1 MRLAGEWWK
10 RWREKQTVIRSI
22 IKKGTVQYLQH
33 IIEREMTMAKL
44 NPADLLAW
52 IQAIKALIEL
62 LKELFG
68 DDEGKEVAK
77 GIIRTFTTET

>member
-1 MRLAGEWWK
+1 MRLAGQRSKGWH
-10 RWREKQTVIRSI
+10 EKQTIIRSI

-33 IIEREMTMAKL
+33 IIEREMTMAKF

-62 LKELFG
+62 LKEIFG
-68 DDEGKEVAK
+68 DDEGKEMAK
-77 GIIRTFTTET
+77 NIIRTFTT